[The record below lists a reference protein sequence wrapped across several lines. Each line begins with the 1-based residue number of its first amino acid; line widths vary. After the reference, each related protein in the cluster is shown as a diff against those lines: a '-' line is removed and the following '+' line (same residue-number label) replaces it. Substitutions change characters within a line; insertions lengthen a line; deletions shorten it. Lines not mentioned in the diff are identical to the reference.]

1 MRRILIAFVAFVL
14 LAPVATAGTLD
25 RVRSAGV
32 FKIGYRADAA
42 PFSYIDAIGEP
53 AGYAVDLCR
62 EVAAATRQVL
72 GLDALKVDYV
82 KVTTEDRFDA
92 VKDGRIDILCD
103 PATVTLGRRET
114 VDFSLLTFVDGA
126 SVLYRVDGPRGFKAL
141 AGQKIGVHKSTTTE
155 TELRG
160 ALARFKIDAEIV
172 PVEDHRDGLMR
183 LESGELAAYFADRA
197 ILAYLLAGSGA
208 AGKLKL
214 SDQYYSQEP
223 YALAIARGDD
233 DFRLLVDRTLARLY
247 RSGSITTIFAKT
259 FGKGRPSNIL
269 TVMYGI
275 NALAD

>member
-1 MRRILIAFVAFVL
+1 MRRILLAVVAFVL
-14 LAPVATAGTLD
+14 VAQAASAGTLD

-32 FKIGYRADAA
+32 FKIGYRTDAE
-42 PFSYIDAIGEP
+42 PFAFVSSIGEP

-62 EVAAATRQVL
+62 EVAAATKQQL
-72 GLDALKVDYV
+72 GIETLKVDYV
-82 KVTTEDRFDA
+82 KVTAEDRFDA

-103 PATVTLGRRET
+103 PATVTLARRAI
-114 VDFSLLTFVDGA
+114 VDFSLFTFVDGA
-126 SVLYRVDGPRGFKAL
+126 SVLYRTDGPQGFKAL
-141 AGQKIGVHKSTTTE
+141 AGQKVGVHKGTTTE
-155 TELRG
+155 SELKG
-160 ALARFKIDAEIV
+160 ALARFKIDAVIV
-172 PVEDHRDGLMR
+172 PVEDHHDGLKR

-197 ILAYLLAGSGA
+197 ILSYLLAGSGA
-208 AGKLKL
+208 TGKLKL

-259 FGKGRPSNIL
+259 FGKARPSNIL